1 MMRMRAQALVPNMF
15 LHNISELL
23 ENSTGGEE
31 CSNLA
36 ELMELSL
43 INQSTKVSGI
53 ILAQDDFT
61 PELAIN
67 LGILMDQRVIAA

>member
-1 MMRMRAQALVPNMF
+1 M
-15 LHNISELL
+15 
-23 ENSTGGEE
+23 
-31 CSNLA
+31 A

-67 LGILMDQRVIAA
+67 LGIVMDKRIVTV